1 MSIINENNNDDDD
14 TNDNENTVET
24 ALSPLISWCVTAVTM
39 SFVVSL
45 EHCSCFDHQFQQNVD
60 DDDLNSV
67 IMIRP
72 SGNHD
77 CLPTW
82 LELILGQISNEI
94 YFKGFF

>member
-45 EHCSCFDHQFQQNVD
+45 EHCGCFDHQFQ
-60 DDDLNSV
+60 
-67 IMIRP
+67 
-72 SGNHD
+72 
-77 CLPTW
+77 
-82 LELILGQISNEI
+82 
-94 YFKGFF
+94 

>member
-45 EHCSCFDHQFQQNVD
+45 EHCSCFDHQFQ
-60 DDDLNSV
+60 
-67 IMIRP
+67 
-72 SGNHD
+72 
-77 CLPTW
+77 
-82 LELILGQISNEI
+82 
-94 YFKGFF
+94 